1 MPPLLGS
8 FLGQLRQSRRLS
20 QAQTARAAGLGRVT
34 LSRWEM
40 GVQQPRTLE
49 LESLLD
55 TLTATPQERQQ
66 ALVLLNTPQAR
77 AQLRDTLVREGEQKG
92 IGPMPHGGD
101 LLRAMRLRRGIE
113 QEEIARRL
121 GVTVRTVRRWEKLE
135 VWPPLTQLHALCYAL
150 EATPEEMV
158 ALTTNDPLPLP
169 DEEAVSL
176 DELRLQGRRLNFYTN
191 SWQAQA
197 LKELGLLTLETQ
209 AWSLASRS
217 AVAQQILAEIYSHH
231 ARHLSNH
238 KRFAESGVYAARA
251 LELWP
256 KEILPNQIMVE
267 ASIVLAQ
274 AVAKRGKHLAPQRGL
289 ELLNHWQAEARGP
302 EYEAWLLSEVA
313 AYTLEAGNK
322 EKGLY
327 LAQRAKEIAAWSEN
341 PHELYNRELD
351 QARLLL
357 RAGQPRRALNLIQRH
372 RPRPCWD
379 QPARFTL
386 LEVEA
391 YLALEETASAH
402 DRLQQAWQL
411 IEREA
416 MVHLQPQAQA
426 LALRF

>member
-1 MPPLLGS
+1 MSLLLGS
-8 FLGQLRQSRRLS
+8 WLRQLRRSRRLS
-20 QAQTARAAGLGRVT
+20 QAQAARAAGLGRVT
-34 LSRWEM
+34 VSRWEM
-40 GVQQPRTLE
+40 GIQQPRALDLE
-49 LESLLD
+49 ALL
-55 TLTATPQERQQ
+55 LALNATPQERQQ
-66 ALVLLNTPQAR
+66 ALALLNTPQAR
-77 AQLRDTLVREGEQKG
+77 AQLRDTLVRVGEQKG

-101 LLRAMRLRRGIE
+101 LLRAMRLRRGLE
-113 QEEIARRL
+113 QEEIAKCI
-121 GVTVRTVRRWEKLE
+121 GVTARTVRRWEKLE
-135 VWPPLTQLHALCYAL
+135 VWPSLPQLHALCHAL
-150 EATPEEMV
+150 EATPEEIV
-158 ALTTNDPLPLP
+158 ALTTSDPLPLTDAEP
-169 DEEAVSL
+169 ISVDG
-176 DELRLQGRRLNFYTN
+176 LRTQARRLNFYTN

-197 LKELGLLTLETQ
+197 LKELSLLTLETQ
-209 AWSLASRS
+209 AWPLASRS
-217 AVAQQILAEIYSHH
+217 TVAQQILAEIYSHH

-251 LELWP
+251 LDLWP
-256 KEILPNQIMVE
+256 KEVPPNQIMVE
-267 ASIVLAQ
+267 ASIALAR

-313 AYTLEAGNK
+313 AYTLQAGNQ
-322 EKGLY
+322 ERGLY

-372 RPRPCWD
+372 RPRPCRD

-391 YLALEETASAH
+391 YLNLEERAMAH
-402 DRLQQAWQL
+402 DRLQEAWQL
-411 IEREA
+411 IQVESL
-416 MVHLQPQAQA
+416 VHLQPRAEA